1 MKSILD
7 RNFHYTPSFET
18 DLRKTFA
25 RIIER
30 ERNQAGPPGLP
41 QRRSTLANVS
51 SIVRKSAAL
60 K

>member
-25 RIIER
+25 RIIAR
-30 ERNQAGPPGLP
+30 ERQQAAPDPRP
-41 QRRSTLANVS
+41 QRPSLANVS
-51 SIVRKSAAL
+51 SIVRKSAAF
-60 K
+60 KQ